1 VVTVWVLAAIAAV
14 VVVATA
20 DPSARW
26 TLYPL
31 VLSGAVIGTFVL
43 QLAVGEK
50 QGFVTRLM
58 LSTVGALAAIVV
70 VSTVGALIP

>member
-1 VVTVWVLAAIAAV
+1 VVTVWVLSAVAGV
-14 VVVATA
+14 VVVVTA
-20 DPSARW
+20 DPTARW

-31 VLSGAVIGTFVL
+31 VLAGAVIGAFVL

-58 LSTVGALAAIVV
+58 LSTMGALAAIVL
-70 VSTVGALIP
+70 VSVVGALIP